1 MFGYKR
7 QKEILHRLKS
17 LETKTEEIYHYMR
30 SDMADVQE
38 ELGELNML
46 MLKLDI
52 PELIATMTYFNEST
66 NYISEILESAV
77 VQNEEDEPKDNING
91 SH

>member
-7 QKEILHRLKS
+7 QKDILDRLKS

-38 ELGELNML
+38 DLAELNMM

-52 PELIATMTYFNEST
+52 PELIATMTYFNDST
-66 NYISEILESAV
+66 NYIAKLLETAV
-77 VQNEEDEPKDNING
+77 RDDEPKDNVNG